1 MVSLHTLDAM
11 THSIETLDYLV
22 IVFYLLLTVVV
33 GLYFVRFNK
42 AGSDFFK
49 GGNKIPWLVAGISA
63 FMSGFSAWTFTGAS
77 GVAYNDG
84 IIAIG
89 LYVGNAASFIL
100 GYYLFAARWRRTR
113 VSTTMEYLV
122 ERYDGVSRQTF
133 SWATVFF
140 ELFTTAAALYGMAIF
155 VSSITD
161 LPLTTTIIVSSAIIL
176 AYCLL
181 GGLWAVVVTDFLQ
194 GIILIPFTLLLAGA
208 ALVQIG
214 GIGALIEGLPNELL
228 TLSGH
233 TERSSIPYLLSWT
246 IMVSFGYNTR
256 AHAQRYF
263 SVPDESSA
271 RKIAVLNF
279 VLFFIGA
286 FIWFIPALAMRVM
299 YPDIASI
306 VDLPNPEEGAYALA
320 SLVLLPSGLIGIML
334 AAIFSAS
341 MSSISTFYNMHSAI
355 ISKDIIPSI
364 FKREFSERAYLWIG
378 RLSTL
383 GIGSAVTAIAVIMA
397 QMGTSVFEAMLRF
410 NTIISLAYGIPAL
423 LGLVVKNT
431 PHWSGLVTFIF
442 ASVMGILGWMIFEWG
457 LVINVAATVSGSVAV
472 FWLSGLMAK
481 EKGPYRERRER
492 FFKKLDT
499 PIDVAAEVGEV
510 NLSGSI
516 VFIFLAKVSA
526 LIATLSLAFLITA
539 EAGEH
544 LLILINSTMT
554 YALAL
559 LFYFLGKGLLKRSK
573 A

>member
-1 MVSLHTLDAM
+1 MA
-11 THSIETLDYLV
+11 HSIGTLDYLV
-22 IVFYLLLTVVV
+22 ILFYLLLTIFV

-84 IIAIG
+84 VAAIG
-89 LYVGNAASFIL
+89 LYLGNAASFIL
-100 GYYLFAARWRRTR
+100 GYYLFAARWRRSR

-122 ERYDGVSRQTF
+122 ERYDATSRQTF
-133 SWATVFF
+133 SWVTVFF
-140 ELFTTAAALYGMAIF
+140 EVFTTAAALYGMAIF

-161 LPLTTTIIVSSAIIL
+161 LPLTTTIIVSSVIIL

-194 GIILIPFTLLLAGA
+194 GIILIPFTILLAGA

-214 GIGALIEGLPNELL
+214 GLGNLISGLPQEML

-263 SVPDESSA
+263 SVPDETSA
-271 RKIAVLNF
+271 KKIAVLNF
-279 VLFFIGA
+279 ILFFIGA

-299 YPDIASI
+299 HPDIASLI
-306 VDLPNPEEGAYALA
+306 DLPNPEEGAYALA
-320 SLVLLPSGLIGIML
+320 SLILLPSGLIGIML

-355 ISKDIIPSI
+355 LSRDIIPGV
-364 FKREFSERAYLWIG
+364 FQREFSEKSYLWIG

-431 PHWSGLVTFIF
+431 PHWSGLATFAF
-442 ASVMGILGWMIFEWG
+442 ASIMGILGWIVFEWG
-457 LVINVAATVSGSVAV
+457 LVANVLVTVSGSLAV
-472 FWLSGLMAK
+472 FALSALVRSEAPAYT
-481 EKGPYRERRER
+481 EARQR
-492 FFKKLDT
+492 FFDRLDT
-499 PIDVAAEVGEV
+499 PVDVQKEVGEV
-510 NLSGSI
+510 DQSGAI
-516 VFIFLAKVSA
+516 VFLFLAKVTA

-539 EAGEH
+539 EQGDH
-544 LLILINSTMT
+544 TLIIINSAMT
-554 YALAL
+554 YALAF
-559 LFYFLGKGLLKRSK
+559 LFHKLGRKLASN
-573 A
+573 